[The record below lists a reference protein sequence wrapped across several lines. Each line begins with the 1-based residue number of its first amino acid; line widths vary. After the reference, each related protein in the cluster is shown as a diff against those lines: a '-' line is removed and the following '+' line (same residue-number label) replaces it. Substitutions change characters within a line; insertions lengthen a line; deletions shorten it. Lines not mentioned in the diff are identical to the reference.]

1 MVDFYRPDYLRKEKK
16 TQDEKAL
23 VRKTMEIYIE
33 ASRWLDYDKVISVVH
48 PDAQLF
54 IGNTSESK
62 NLYKHWKQGLERFKD
77 IDREE
82 YNKNTKIEILLI
94 EVEGTI
100 ANVKLN
106 YNSRYYDFHNLIKIN
121 EEWKIVDKVSHEI
134 E

>member
-1 MVDFYRPDYLRKEKK
+1 M

-23 VRKTMEIYIE
+23 VRKTMEVYIE
-33 ASRWLDYDKVISVVH
+33 ASRWLDYDKVISVIH
-48 PDAQLF
+48 PDARLF
-54 IGNTSESK
+54 IGNAAKSK
-62 NLYKHWKQGLERFKD
+62 NLYEHWKQGLERFKD

-82 YNKNTKIEILLI
+82 YYKNTKIEILSI

-106 YNSRYYDFHNLIKIN
+106 YNSRYYDFHNLIKID

-134 E
+134 K